1 MMCWLADGFTN
12 MGKKLKHIF
21 ATTKLKIQPFP
32 SLTQKT
38 KQRNQRQGCHNQC
51 PICSESKACRTIH
64 KGHWWNHVKELCTTL
79 GIEQKSTITR
89 TGTGKGIQVSRTQ
102 PREHD
107 EMEYPRQSTN
117 NGLPYTETL
126 PRTETVYNNM
136 RFSDQS
142 RYNTQ
147 KKRLSSL
154 CVPLHMNRP
163 ICLASIVPLNRLPP
177 PCVCFSVRLIA
188 W

>member
-21 ATTKLKIQPFP
+21 ATTNLKIQPFS

-51 PICSESKACRTIH
+51 LICSESEACRTIH
-64 KGHWWNHVKELCTTL
+64 KGHWWNHVRELCTTL

-89 TGTGKGIQVSRTQ
+89 TGTGKGIQVSRTR

-107 EMEYPRQSTN
+107 EMESPRQSTN
-117 NGLPYTETL
+117 NGLPH
-126 PRTETVYNNM
+126 TETVYNNM

-147 KKRLSSL
+147 QKRLPSQQNCSL
-154 CVPLHMNRP
+154 
-163 ICLASIVPLNRLPP
+163 IQA
-177 PCVCFSVRLIA
+177 PCK
-188 W
+188 